1 MNASILFVGGLAIT
15 LVTSTSVVI
24 YLKSPLQKILAEL
37 CGSSERAA
45 FWTAFSNV
53 ALIVVPVIFAMHHP
67 ETSGSVLVAFEL
79 ADQLKW
85 GLIGVVLSIT
95 LLAWV
100 LSRFIPRVP
109 VSSAGEQAGKSA
121 AQNA

>member
-1 MNASILFVGGLAIT
+1 MNASILFVCGLAIT
-15 LVTSTSVVI
+15 LVTSVSVVI
-24 YLKSPLQKILAEL
+24 YLKSPLRKILAEL
-37 CGSSERAA
+37 CGSPERAA

-53 ALIVVPVIFAMHHP
+53 ALTVVPVIFAMQYHP
-67 ETSGSVLVAFEL
+67 ETGGTALVAFEL

-85 GLIGVVLSIT
+85 GLIGMVLSIT

-109 VSSAGEQAGKSA
+109 APRTSNQTERIA
-121 AQNA
+121 A